1 MERSRMNHIR
11 RFCPTV
17 SFFLRCPPNRNLS
30 RTHRELSLKSYLMK
44 WVAGID
50 LTDAELPY
58 CVLCVPSISFA
69 CFGDDYSVS
78 YDCGNGYVVFANPKI
93 AVALKA
99 ENDRTDWKKYIYY
112 LQTNWRRNALWRHK
126 WRGCIVRI
134 MWRSISNRTVFAT
147 GNNAQQDAE
156 YSRRKSTKMWRSGSE
171 RFWTQSACYF
181 SYSFNSFKNWR

>member
-1 MERSRMNHIR
+1 MNSFWKPHSSFWFRNHSLQITAYAS
-11 RFCPTV
+11 CWNKHHCMVQCMQQV
-17 SFFLRCPPNRNLS
+17 SFCGGKQDDTLRRSQPWQPE
-30 RTHRELSLKSYLMK
+30 T
-44 WVAGID
+44 W
-50 LTDAELPY
+50 P
-58 CVLCVPSISFA
+58 A
-69 CFGDDYSVS
+69 CSQWT
-78 YDCGNGYVVFANPKI
+78 
-93 AVALKA
+93 VALKA

-147 GNNAQQDAE
+147 GNNAPQDAE
-156 YSRRKSTKMWRSGSE
+156 YSRRKSTKMCRSGSE